1 MKIWKIYMVKMMKIK
16 NKEVFVTNATL
27 LLNILISIF
36 LSIDMDREYYINIKS
51 IFVIFI
57 ILSIFSLSIK
67 NYFFGEDFIS
77 FTTIKSDDGS
87 LYRLLGFV
95 FLLFLYII
103 TILFFIYK
111 AMN

>member
-1 MKIWKIYMVKMMKIK
+1 MVKMMKIK

-95 FLLFLYII
+95 FLLCLYII